1 MKKNI
6 FNKIVCSL
14 LFISIIFA
22 SVVALTFFVRPK
34 VNTKAAG
41 YKHAS
46 AMQIAAEEKDTIDVL
61 VLGDSLAYRSIS
73 PLRIWQSSG
82 ITSYVCG
89 TPSQRLYYS
98 EEFLRLAF
106 EKQNPK
112 VVMIETNAIFRDTD
126 VSQILTNEL
135 EKSLGFFRFHN
146 RWKTLT
152 KADITSALS
161 VNYSCKS
168 DMKGYRFS
176 RKAKKADT
184 TGYMAYTTDVE
195 PIDIINEKLIE
206 KLSRLCR
213 KNGAKLVL
221 YSAPSV
227 ENYDYA
233 RHNALTDLAEKLGC
247 EYIDMNL
254 MRNEI
259 PINWKYSSTDG
270 GDHLNY
276 VGTIKV
282 SDYVAKYL
290 SELKLFED
298 KRLNPNYSEWNAALE
313 KFNEEHKIKSD
324 EKEAHRAKKK
334 AAKNLRKQLEKEQE
348 KLRNATGNPNAVLPP
363 DLMSELAQLTETTAV
378 TRASGSLSAESTSQA
393 KTTADGETET
403 TAVKKKNSKKK
414 KSNKKNGSAKKQSTA
429 KKTKKTEKTKKS
441 K

>member
-6 FNKIVCSL
+6 FNKIICSL
-14 LFISIIFA
+14 LFVSIIFS

-46 AMQIAAEEKDTIDVL
+46 AMQVTAEDKNTLDVL
-61 VLGDSLAYRSIS
+61 VLGDSLAYRSIC
-73 PLRIWQSSG
+73 PLRVWQKSG

-89 TPSQRLYYS
+89 TPSQRLCYS
-98 EEFLRLAF
+98 EEFLRLTF
-106 EKQNPK
+106 ENQSPK
-112 VVMIETNAIFRDTD
+112 IVFVETNAIFRPTD
-126 VSQILTNEL
+126 VSHVLTNYL
-135 EKSLGFFRFHN
+135 ERNLSFFRFHN
-146 RWKTLT
+146 RWKTLS
-152 KADITSALS
+152 KNDITSALS
-161 VNYSCKS
+161 VNYSYKS
-168 DMKGYRFS
+168 DVKGYSFS
-176 RKAKKADT
+176 RKARKT
-184 TGYMAYTTDVE
+184 STSGYMTYTTDVE
-195 PIDIINEKLIE
+195 TIARLNEMLIKNIN
-206 KLSRLCR
+206 RLCK

-254 MRNEI
+254 MRSEI

-276 VGTIKV
+276 VGAIKV

-290 SELKLFED
+290 TELGIFKD
-298 KRLNPNYSEWNAALE
+298 KRLDSEYAGWNASLQ
-313 KFNEEHKIKSD
+313 KFIDDNKIKSD
-324 EKEAHRAKKK
+324 ESEAKRAKKRII
-334 AAKNLRKQLEKEQE
+334 KNHLKRLQKEQE
-348 KLRNATGNPNAVLPP
+348 ELRNATGNPSATLPSTTVN
-363 DLMSELAQLTETTAV
+363 DEETTTAV
-378 TRASGSLSAESTSQA
+378 QTSASLAAESTSQA

-414 KSNKKNGSAKKQSTA
+414 KSNKKSGSAKKQSTA
-429 KKTKKTEKTKKS
+429 KKTKKS

>member
-6 FNKIVCSL
+6 FNKIICSL
-14 LFISIIFA
+14 LFVSIIFS

-34 VNTKAAG
+34 TNTKAAG

-46 AMQIAAEEKDTIDVL
+46 AMQVTAEDKNTLDVL
-61 VLGDSLAYRSIS
+61 VLGDSLAYRSIC
-73 PLRIWQSSG
+73 PLRVWQKSG

-89 TPSQRLYYS
+89 TPSQRLCYS
-98 EEFLRLAF
+98 EEFLRLTF
-106 EKQNPK
+106 ENQSPK
-112 VVMIETNAIFRDTD
+112 IVFVETNAIFRDTD

-135 EKSLGFFRFHN
+135 EKSLDFFRFHN

-152 KADITSALS
+152 RADITSALS

-176 RKAKKADT
+176 RKAKITDT

-195 PIDIINEKLIE
+195 AIAHLNEMLI
-206 KLSRLCR
+206 KRISRLCK
-213 KNGAKLVL
+213 KNGARLVL

-233 RHNALTDLAEKLGC
+233 RHNALTDLAETLGC

-254 MRNEI
+254 MRSEV
-259 PINWKYSSTDG
+259 PVNWKYSSTDG

-276 VGTIKV
+276 AGAIKV

-298 KRLNPNYSEWNAALE
+298 KRLDPNYSEWNAALQ

-334 AAKNLRKQLEKEQE
+334 AAKKLREQLEKEQK
-348 KLRNATGNPNAVLPP
+348 KLQNATGNPSATLPATTP
-363 DLMSELAQLTETTAV
+363 NEDETTSAV
-378 TRASGSLSAESTSQA
+378 QTSASLAVSQESTGTQ
-393 KTTADGETET
+393 KTTAAPADTAKETDA
-403 TAVKKKNSKKK
+403 TAVKKKNSKK
-414 KSNKKNGSAKKQSTA
+414 SSRKKNGSAKKQRTA
-429 KKTKKTEKTKKS
+429 KKTKKTKKTK
-441 K
+441 